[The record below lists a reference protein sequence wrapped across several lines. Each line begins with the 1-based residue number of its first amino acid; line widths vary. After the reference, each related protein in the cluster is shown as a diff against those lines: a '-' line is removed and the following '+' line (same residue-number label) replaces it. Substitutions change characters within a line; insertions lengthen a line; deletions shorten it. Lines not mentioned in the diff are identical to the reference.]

1 MARTKTTLSELKVG
15 LLAVGAI
22 TILIVFILSVSGDIS
37 LFKRKLTYRT
47 RFAAA
52 EGLKNGDEVRL
63 AGKLIGKISKVEFGG
78 IPSSKDEKPIL
89 VTMTVDVDARD
100 VQDRIRKDSQ
110 SVLAQ
115 QGFLGDHVV
124 DITAGTKN
132 AEVVPD
138 GGEIPSADQAGL
150 AQVFSGANDILV
162 QFNSVGKALQEVMDN
177 INQGKGT
184 VGKLLHDDEF
194 YTNLNRTVL
203 EFQQLGAKV
212 SKGEGTIGKLIN
224 DPKLYDDLRASI
236 SDVQGIV
243 SDARAGKGTLGKL
256 INDDQLYRQANDIV
270 AKLNSTAEK
279 FDRIVSDIEAGKG
292 TVGKL
297 IKSEK
302 LHEDVQATVA
312 SFRSISDRLDKGEG
326 SAGKL
331 LRDEQ
336 LYNNLNQTT
345 AEMVK
350 MLYDFRQDPK
360 KYLRIKVS
368 LF

>member
-1 MARTKTTLSELKVG
+1 MARTKTGLSELRVG
-15 LLAVGAI
+15 LLAVGTI
-22 TILIVFILSVSGDIS
+22 TILIVFILGVSGDIS
-37 LFKRKLTYRT
+37 LFRRTLTYHT

-63 AGKLIGKISKVEFGG
+63 AGKLIGKIDKVEFGP

-89 VTMTVDVDARD
+89 ITMVVDARQ
-100 VQDRIRKDSQ
+100 VNDRIRKDSQ
-110 SVLAQ
+110 AVLAQ

-124 DITAGTKN
+124 DISAGTIN
-132 AEVVPD
+132 AEPLPD
-138 GGEIPSADQAGL
+138 GGEVPSADQTGL

-162 QFNSVGKALQEVMDN
+162 QFNTVGKQLQELMDN
-177 INQGKGT
+177 INQGKGS

-194 YTNLNRTVL
+194 YTNLNRTIL
-203 EFQQLGAKV
+203 AFQEVGNRV
-212 SKGEGTIGKLIN
+212 SKGEGTAGKLIN
-224 DPKLYDDLRASI
+224 DPKLYDDLRAATNDI
-236 SDVQGIV
+236 QAIV
-243 SDARAGKGTLGKL
+243 ADARSGKGTIGKL
-256 INDDQLYRQANDIV
+256 INDDEVYRKANDML

-279 FDRIVSDIEAGKG
+279 FERITDDIEAGRG
-292 TVGKL
+292 TIGKL

-302 LHEDVQATVA
+302 LHDDVQATVA
-312 SFRSISDRLDKGEG
+312 SFRNISDRLDKGEG

-350 MLYDFRQDPK
+350 LLYDFRQDPK

>member
-1 MARTKTTLSELKVG
+1 MARTKTGLSELRVG
-15 LLAVGAI
+15 LLAVGTI
-22 TILIVFILSVSGDIS
+22 TILIVFILGVSGDIS
-37 LFKRKLTYRT
+37 LFRRTLTYHT

-63 AGKLIGKISKVEFGG
+63 AGKLVGKIDKVEFGP
-78 IPSSKDEKPIL
+78 IPTSKDEKPIL
-89 VTMTVDVDARD
+89 VTMVVNARE
-100 VQDRIRKDSQ
+100 VGNRIRKDSQ
-110 SVLAQ
+110 AVLAQ

-124 DITAGTKN
+124 DISAGTIN
-132 AEVVPD
+132 AEPLPD
-138 GGEIPSADQAGL
+138 GGEVPSADQTGL

-162 QFNSVGKALQEVMDN
+162 QFNTVGKQLQELMDN
-177 INQGKGT
+177 INQGKGS

-194 YTNLNRTVL
+194 YTNLNRTIL
-203 EFQQLGAKV
+203 AFQDVGNRV
-212 SKGEGTIGKLIN
+212 SRGEGTAGKLIN
-224 DPKLYDDLRASI
+224 DPKLYDDLRAATNDI
-236 SDVQGIV
+236 QAIV
-243 SDARAGKGTLGKL
+243 ADARAGKGTIGKL
-256 INDDQLYRQANDIV
+256 INDDEVYRKANDML

-279 FDRIVSDIEAGKG
+279 FERITDDIDAGRG
-292 TVGKL
+292 TIGKL

-302 LHEDVQATVA
+302 LHDDVQATVA
-312 SFRSISDRLDKGEG
+312 SFRSIGDRLDKGEG

-336 LYNNLNQTT
+336 LYNNLNQGT

-350 MLYDFRQDPK
+350 LLYDFRQDPK

>member
-1 MARTKTTLSELKVG
+1 MSRTKTTLSELRVG

-22 TILIVFILSVSGDIS
+22 TVLIIFILSVSGDIS
-37 LFKRKLTYRT
+37 LFKRKLTYQT

-52 EGLKNGDEVRL
+52 DGLKDGDEVRL
-63 AGKLIGKISKVEFGG
+63 AGKLVGKIEKVEFGA
-78 IPSSKDEKPIL
+78 IPASKDDKPVL
-89 VTMTVDVDARD
+89 VTMTVDANE
-100 VQDRIRKDSQ
+100 VQDRIRTDSRA
-110 SVLAQ
+110 VLAQ

-124 DITAGTKN
+124 DISPGTRD
-132 AEVVPD
+132 AEVVPN
-138 GGEIPSADQAGL
+138 GGEISSADQASL
-150 AQVFSGANDILV
+150 SQVFSGASDILV
-162 QFNSVGKALQEVMDN
+162 QFNIVGKQLQEVMDN

-184 VGKLLHDDEF
+184 VGKLLHDDEL
-194 YTNLNRTVL
+194 YTNLNRTVV

-212 SKGEGTIGKLIN
+212 NKGEGTIGKLIN
-224 DPKLYDDLRASI
+224 DPKLFDDLRASI
-236 SDVQGIV
+236 ADIQGIV
-243 SDARAGKGTLGKL
+243 SDARTGKGTLGKL

-270 AKLNSTAEK
+270 TKLNSTAEK
-279 FDRIVSDIEAGKG
+279 FDRIIADVDAGRG
-292 TVGKL
+292 TIGKL

-312 SFRSISDRLDKGEG
+312 SLRSISDRLDRGEG

-360 KYLRIKVS
+360 KYLRVKVS

>member
-1 MARTKTTLSELKVG
+1 MTRTKTTLSELRVG

-22 TILIVFILSVSGDIS
+22 TILIIFILSVSGDIS
-37 LFKRKLTYRT
+37 LFKHNLTYRT

-63 AGKLIGKISKVEFGG
+63 AGKLVGKIEKVEFGG
-78 IPSSKDEKPIL
+78 IPASRDEKPIL
-89 VTMTVDVDARD
+89 VTMTVDARE

-110 SVLAQ
+110 AILAQ

-124 DITAGTKN
+124 DITVGTTN

-162 QFNSVGKALQEVMDN
+162 QFNQVGKALQEVMDN

-203 EFQQLGAKV
+203 EFQQIGAKV
-212 SKGEGTIGKLIN
+212 SKGEGTIARLLN

-236 SDVQGIV
+236 SDIQGIV
-243 SDARAGKGTLGKL
+243 SDARSGKGTLGKL

-270 AKLNSTAEK
+270 TKLNSTAEK
-279 FDRIVSDIEAGKG
+279 FDRIIADVEAGRG
-292 TVGKL
+292 TIGKL

-302 LHEDVQATVA
+302 LHDDVQATVA

-336 LYNNLNQTT
+336 LYNNINQTT

-350 MLYDFRQDPK
+350 LLYDFRQDPK
-360 KYLRIKVS
+360 KYLRIRVS

>member
-1 MARTKTTLSELKVG
+1 MARTKTTISELRVG

-37 LFKRKLTYRT
+37 LFKHNLTYRT

-63 AGKLIGKISKVEFGG
+63 AGKRVGKIEKVEFAAV
-78 IPSSKDEKPIL
+78 PTSKNEKPIL
-89 VTMTVDVDARD
+89 VTMTVDARE

-110 SVLAQ
+110 SILAQ

-124 DITAGTKN
+124 DITAGTTN
-132 AEVVPD
+132 AEAIPD

-162 QFNSVGKALQEVMDN
+162 QFNTVGKQLQEVMDN
-177 INQGKGT
+177 VNQGKGT
-184 VGKLLHDDEF
+184 IGKLLHDDEL
-194 YTNLNRTVL
+194 YTNLNRSVL

-212 SKGEGTIGKLIN
+212 SKGEGTIGKLVN

-236 SDVQGIV
+236 SDIQGIV
-243 SDARAGKGTLGKL
+243 SDARSGKGTLGKL
-256 INDDQLYRQANDIV
+256 ISDDQLYRQANDIV

-279 FDRIVSDIEAGKG
+279 FDRIIADIEAGKG

-302 LHEDVQATVA
+302 LHDDVQATVA

-336 LYNNLNQTT
+336 LYNNINQTT

-350 MLYDFRQDPK
+350 LLYDFRQDPK